1 MAYFIFKTF
10 TTALI
15 IASISEISKRYSFL
29 ASLFA
34 AIPITS
40 VLIFIW
46 MYVEQKDVPKIAAM
60 SKEVFFLVIP
70 SLAFFL
76 LLPFLLKRIS
86 FFPAMGVS
94 FFVTAI
100 IYIGFIK
107 IRDLV

>member
-10 TTALI
+10 TTAII
-15 IASISEISKRYSFL
+15 IAGISEISKRYTFL
-29 ASLFA
+29 ATLLA

-60 SKEVFFLVIP
+60 SKEVFVLVIP

-76 LLPFLLKRIS
+76 LLPYLLKRIS

-94 FFVTAI
+94 LFVTAI
-100 IYIGFIK
+100 IYICFINIK
-107 IRDLV
+107 AHF